1 MFYNVLQEDTDMK
14 QKFYSQSIR
23 MDFDLSRKVKQ
34 LAEDQDRSFN
44 KQVIR
49 ILEKYIKDYEAE
61 HGEIHIDSE

>member
-1 MFYNVLQEDTDMK
+1 MK

>member
-1 MFYNVLQEDTDMK
+1 MK
-14 QKFYSQSIR
+14 QKIYSQSIR